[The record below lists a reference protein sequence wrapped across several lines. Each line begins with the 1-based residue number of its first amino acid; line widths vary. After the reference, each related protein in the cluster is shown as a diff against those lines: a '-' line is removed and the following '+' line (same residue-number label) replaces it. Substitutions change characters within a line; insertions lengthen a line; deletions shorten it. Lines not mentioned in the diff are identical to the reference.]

1 MYLVIPKTPLG
12 TDEAGILSQ
21 SATMSNLARVA
32 LAVAIG
38 AVLWRLIGSFGSA
51 PMQRNMLAP
60 WADIGPAF
68 AKALSLGPAFGLT
81 HLL

>member
-12 TDEAGILSQ
+12 TDETGALAQ
-21 SATMSNLARVA
+21 VATMSTLAQVA
-32 LAVAIG
+32 LAIAVGAI
-38 AVLWRLIGSFGSA
+38 LWRVIEAFRTTSLE
-51 PMQRNMLAP
+51 RNMFAP